1 MDILRTRVTPI
12 SLGSP
17 AIASIVQYHY
27 VAVSKQIKTSKP
39 SRLRKLGPGTV
50 KLLSTDLDLLQDSSR
65 SLQFIC
71 YILSPQ
77 LPISDLLVKYL

>member
-27 VAVSKQIKTSKP
+27 VAVSKQIKTFAAEE
-39 SRLRKLGPGTV
+39 V
-50 KLLSTDLDLLQDSSR
+50 K
-65 SLQFIC
+65 
-71 YILSPQ
+71 
-77 LPISDLLVKYL
+77 